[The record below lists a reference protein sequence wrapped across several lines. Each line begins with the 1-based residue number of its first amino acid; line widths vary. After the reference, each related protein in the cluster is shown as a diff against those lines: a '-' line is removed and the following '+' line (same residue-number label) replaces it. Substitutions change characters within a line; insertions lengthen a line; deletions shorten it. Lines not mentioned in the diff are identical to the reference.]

1 MKQQMIQPNTLK
13 ILALAPQKPFF
24 VSKLIFRKI
33 FALTLQKPFF
43 ISKLIFSGHSVYQI
57 AFILAHKRWVKDRG
71 DETFR
76 LNYDLSESSLVVDL
90 GGYMGDFADNIHKK
104 YGCKVLVFEPNP
116 NFFEK
121 CKERFQKNPKVQVFN
136 YGIADVNDDLFLS
149 DKADGSSFLTYTLDE
164 NKTGTLCKVRRYSD
178 IIKEL
183 EINEIDLMK
192 INIEG
197 AEYPLMEH
205 IIQQNLVSVVKNFQ
219 IQFHHL
225 QNKPLRSRYK
235 KISAKLSETYTQT
248 WRYWSVWEN
257 WERK

>member
-1 MKQQMIQPNTLK
+1 MIQPNTLK
-13 ILALAPQKPFF
+13 FLALAIQKPFF
-24 VSKLIFRKI
+24 VSKLIF
-33 FALTLQKPFF
+33 
-43 ISKLIFSGHSVYQI
+43 SGHFVHKM
-57 AFILAHKRWVKDRG
+57 AHELELKRWFKDRG
-71 DETFR
+71 DKTLR

-149 DKADGSSFLTYTLDE
+149 DAADGSSFFTGDTLDE
-164 NKTGTLCKVRRYSD
+164 NKTGALCKARRYSD

-183 EINEIDLMK
+183 EINEIDLIK

-197 AEYPLMEH
+197 AEFPLIEH
-205 IIQQNLVSVVKNFQ
+205 IIQQNLVPIVKNFQ
-219 IQFHHL
+219 IQFHCL
-225 QNKPLRSRYK
+225 QNKTLFSRYQ
-235 KISAKLSETYTQT
+235 KISAKLSETHTQT
-248 WRYWSVWEN
+248 WCYKGVWEN
-257 WERK
+257 WERNDIQNVNPKPN